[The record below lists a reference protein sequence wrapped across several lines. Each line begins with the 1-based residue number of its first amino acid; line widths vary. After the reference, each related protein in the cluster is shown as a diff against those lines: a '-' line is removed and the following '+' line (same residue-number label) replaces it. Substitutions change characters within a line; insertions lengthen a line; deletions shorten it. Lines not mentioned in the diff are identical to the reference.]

1 MAYVVPTAASSPR
14 KIVLG
19 QVLVRNTFIEVN
31 DGEQEQIDLD
41 NTKPVYRRR
50 RGSSFFR
57 SSSAPLTAGRLA
69 KGVSDSDECTD
80 VASTQ
85 DFGSDSEH
93 THVTSYVDDDRSSR
107 SQSPSPEHRFEHLP
121 LLNHQIPTGVVHA
134 EFARQ
139 LAGCTLPLPPPPGS
153 FQQTPHE
160 SALAAAVN
168 AGFNAGMMA
177 AAMRS
182 MQIGHQ
188 PVSIAT
194 AMSVPAMP
202 VPAMRVPAWTGQQP
216 RFAEVPRQM
225 PVMAPVGAMPQEF
238 HQECSSRDESGELPD
253 ASHKGCHLIWC
264 DHRAFKDTSAPLRE
278 QLQNATGL
286 SVKTHRTAENCLR
299 LLRKKRNASG
309 RPPCVFLVSLANAPA
324 LLAYLTEA
332 SHVRANVIVLAET
345 RRHEAGTALLHQYP
359 MVTEIAKS
367 WQEAVEAA
375 SRAIA
380 AM

>member
-1 MAYVVPTAASSPR
+1 MSTAASSPR
-14 KIVLG
+14 KVVLG

-31 DGEQEQIDLD
+31 DGEQQQMDVD
-41 NTKPVYRRR
+41 NTQPVYRRR

-57 SSSAPLTAGRLA
+57 SSSAPLTAGRSA

-93 THVTSYVDDDRSSR
+93 THVTSYFDDDRSSR
-107 SQSPSPEHRFEHLP
+107 SQSPSPEQRFEFEHEP
-121 LLNHQIPTGVVHA
+121 LLNHQIPTSAVHA
-134 EFARQ
+134 EIARAM
-139 LAGCTLPLPPPPGS
+139 AGCTLPLPPPGN
-153 FQQTPHE
+153 FQQQFPHE
-160 SALAAAVN
+160 SALTAAMN

-182 MQIGHQ
+182 MQVGHQ
-188 PVSIAT
+188 PVSMA
-194 AMSVPAMP
+194 PAMP
-202 VPAMRVPAWTGQQP
+202 VPAWTAQPP
-216 RFAEVPRQM
+216 RFVEVPQQVSLAR
-225 PVMAPVGAMPQEF
+225 VGVVQQEF
-238 HQECSSRDESGELPD
+238 RQESPVCDDLD

-278 QLQNATGL
+278 QLQSATGV

-324 LLAYLTEA
+324 LLGYLNEA
-332 SHVRANVIVLAET
+332 SHVRAKVIVLAEA
-345 RRHEAGTALLHQYP
+345 RRQEAGNALLHQYP
-359 MVTEIAKS
+359 MVTEVAKS
-367 WQEAVEAA
+367 WQDAVEAA

-380 AM
+380 SM